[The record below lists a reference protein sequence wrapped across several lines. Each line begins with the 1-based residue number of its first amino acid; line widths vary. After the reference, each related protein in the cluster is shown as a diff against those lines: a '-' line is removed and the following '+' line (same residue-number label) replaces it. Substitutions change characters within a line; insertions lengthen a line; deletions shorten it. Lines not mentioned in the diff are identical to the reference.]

1 MTDPAPHHGDHRFE
15 TASVLHRVPS
25 DYPVTPSEILY
36 QSKGCLLV
44 ISPGQHAA
52 RLRPLVESRLD
63 VFVLLTDED
72 TPGALPE
79 AFTRIRGTL
88 VTLTGHL
95 GQFKAT
101 IEGEE
106 EPLNLALLCPGERG
120 FFDLVL
126 DLSTPPCL
134 PVEVHPVGY
143 FAPGDDPEALGRALD
158 ELPTLVGTFVKPK
171 FFEYYASKCVHTRRG
186 IEGCRR
192 CIEACPA
199 QAIGP
204 QSNGVQVNPFL
215 CQGCGACALV
225 CPTEAIVHLPSS
237 ENTLLPPLHTL
248 LKRHTTA
255 GDAAAPCLLFHDS
268 EDAQALIDEAL
279 SRLSPRMVPLPVH
292 TLAAFGTDTWLS
304 VLAYGAAEALL
315 LMTQSPPITMHQALQ
330 QQLDHARAILTGMGY
345 SAQRIDLLRVTTAD
359 ELHEAL
365 RERGTIARLNSGE
378 FTPFINKRK
387 NTYKAVAHLLSQVPP
402 PPPFIELAPGA
413 PFGEVCVDTTLC
425 TLCLAC
431 VEICPTTALNS
442 GDDDTLPQLN
452 FVEGLCV
459 QCGLCAAACPEE
471 AIHLNPRFLYDS
483 AHRSQRRLLHQE
495 PPFHCITCGQP
506 FTTQAIVNRL
516 TERLKDNPHFS
527 GERITQLQ
535 QCPDCRSRYNLL
547 EQFERVHPP

>member
-1 MTDPAPHHGDHRFE
+1 MTDPTPHHDDHGFE
-15 TASVLHRVPS
+15 TASVLHRVPL
-25 DYPVTPSEILY
+25 DYPVTSSEILY
-36 QSKGCLLV
+36 ESKGCLLV
-44 ISPGQHAA
+44 ISPGKHAA
-52 RLRPLVESRLD
+52 RLRPLVESGLD
-63 VFVLLTDED
+63 VFVLLTDAD
-72 TPGALPE
+72 TPTTFPE
-79 AFTRIRGTL
+79 AFTCIRGAL
-88 VTLTGHL
+88 VTFTGHL
-95 GQFKAT
+95 GQFKAA
-101 IEGEE
+101 IEGEGG
-106 EPLNLALLCPGERG
+106 PLNLALLCPGERG
-120 FFDLVL
+120 GFDLVL

-134 PVEVHPVGY
+134 PVEVCPVGY
-143 FAPGDDPEALGRALD
+143 FAPGDDPEALGQALD

-192 CIEACPA
+192 CIQACPA

-204 QSNGVQVNPFL
+204 QPNGVQVNPFL

-237 ENTLLPPLHTL
+237 ENTLHPTL
-248 LKRHTTA
+248 QTELRRYTTA
-255 GDAAAPCLLFHDS
+255 GDGAAPCLLFYDS
-268 EDAQALIDEAL
+268 QDTQALIDEAL
-279 SRLSPRMVPLPVH
+279 SGLSPRMVPVPVH

-304 VLAYGAAEALL
+304 AIASGASEAFLL
-315 LMTQSPPITMHQALQ
+315 TPTLPPTMHQALQ

-345 SAQRIDLLRVTTAD
+345 PAQSLGLLRVTTAD

-365 RERGTIARLNSGE
+365 RERGTFAPLNPGE

-387 NTYKAVAHLLSQVPP
+387 NTYKAVAHLLSHVPP
-402 PPPFIELAPGA
+402 PPSFIELAPGA

-425 TLCLAC
+425 TLCMAC
-431 VEICPTTALNS
+431 IELCPTTALKS

-459 QCGLCAAACPEE
+459 QCGLCAAACPEA
-471 AIHLNPRFLYDS
+471 AIHLNPRFVYDS

-527 GERITQLQ
+527 GKRLTQLQ
-535 QCPDCRSRYNLL
+535 QCPDCRSRTNLL